1 MHPQSISAIE
11 ILYYMHKVLF
21 GATNDDELIVGD
33 V

>member
-21 GATNDDELIVGD
+21 GATNDELIVGG

>member
-1 MHPQSISAIE
+1 MHPQSITAIE

-21 GATNDDELIVGD
+21 GATNELIVAS